1 MKCVVVDMR
10 NRLFGDAISGSLQ
23 HFDSGFRVYQTE
35 GTAAEDL
42 CVDTHADVLVA
53 EVTAYPPWRL
63 EQRLDLCRR
72 LRQGLP
78 GCRVALVRETMLNH
92 TMMSSAMACASG
104 ERLNRDTANRLAKKN
119 ADRFIT
125 HAPQ

>member
-23 HFDSGFRVYQTE
+23 HFDAGFRVYQTE

-42 CVDTHADVLVA
+42 CADTHADVLVA

-78 GCRVALVRETMLNH
+78 GCRVVLPMPISPMPSACTPSDSFSPGFGLGLNPRCR
-92 TMMSSAMACASG
+92 S
-104 ERLNRDTANRLAKKN
+104 DW
-119 ADRFIT
+119 
-125 HAPQ
+125 

>member
-42 CVDTHADVLVA
+42 CADTHADVLVA

-63 EQRLDLCRR
+63 EQRL
-72 LRQGLP
+72 P
-78 GCRVALVRETMLNH
+78 GGAGGR
-92 TMMSSAMACASG
+92 
-104 ERLNRDTANRLAKKN
+104 
-119 ADRFIT
+119 
-125 HAPQ
+125 

>member
-53 EVTAYPPWRL
+53 EGTA
-63 EQRLDLCRR
+63 
-72 LRQGLP
+72 
-78 GCRVALVRETMLNH
+78 
-92 TMMSSAMACASG
+92 
-104 ERLNRDTANRLAKKN
+104 
-119 ADRFIT
+119 
-125 HAPQ
+125 

>member
-23 HFDSGFRVYQTE
+23 HFDAGFRVYQTE

-53 EVTAYPPWRL
+53 EVH
-63 EQRLDLCRR
+63 
-72 LRQGLP
+72 GLP
-78 GCRVALVRETMLNH
+78 AVAAGTAAGPVPGGCGRVCPAAGWRWW
-92 TMMSSAMACASG
+92 
-104 ERLNRDTANRLAKKN
+104 
-119 ADRFIT
+119 
-125 HAPQ
+125 